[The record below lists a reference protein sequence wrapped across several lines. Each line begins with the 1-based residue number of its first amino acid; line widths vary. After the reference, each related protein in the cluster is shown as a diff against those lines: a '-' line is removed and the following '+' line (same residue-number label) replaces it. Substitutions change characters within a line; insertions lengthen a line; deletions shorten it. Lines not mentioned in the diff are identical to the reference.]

1 MAVRRQEY
9 APTKGGDIVMKV
21 ATFAVAALAASVASA
36 SAQELGGKYRVSGTN
51 LDGSRYAGTAEI
63 VITSPTTCRIVWVT
77 GGTTSRGI
85 CMRRSNVFTAAYQL
99 GKAVG
104 LVIYE
109 IKPDGV
115 LDGVWTVADQRGAG
129 TDVLTPIR

>member
-1 MAVRRQEY
+1 
-9 APTKGGDIVMKV
+9 MKIWKL
-21 ATFAVAALAASVASA
+21 ATLAAAALVAAVTTAP
-36 SAQELGGKYRVSGTN
+36 AQEIGGKYRVTGTN

-85 CMRRSNVFTAAYQL
+85 CMRRSNVFTAAYKL
-99 GKAVG
+99 GNAVG

-109 IKPDGV
+109 VKGDGV

-129 TDVLTPIR
+129 TDILTPMR

>member
-1 MAVRRQEY
+1 V
-9 APTKGGDIVMKV
+9 KIWKL
-21 ATFAVAALAASVASA
+21 ATLAAAALVAAVTTAP
-36 SAQELGGKYRVSGTN
+36 AQEIGGKYRVTGTN

-77 GGTTSRGI
+77 GGTNSRGI
-85 CMRRSNVFTAAYQL
+85 CMRHSNVFTAAYKL
-99 GKAVG
+99 GNAVG

-109 IKPDGV
+109 VKGDGV

-129 TDVLTPIR
+129 TDILTPMR

>member
-1 MAVRRQEY
+1 
-9 APTKGGDIVMKV
+9 MKL
-21 ATFAVAALAASVASA
+21 AIFAAAALAASVATRSA
-36 SAQELGGKYRVSGTN
+36 EELGGKYRVSGTN
-51 LDGSRYAGTAEI
+51 LDGSI

-99 GKAVG
+99 GRAVG

-109 IKPDGV
+109 VKPDGV

-129 TDVLTPIR
+129 TDVLTPVR

>member
-1 MAVRRQEY
+1 
-9 APTKGGDIVMKV
+9 
-21 ATFAVAALAASVASA
+21 
-36 SAQELGGKYRVSGTN
+36 
-51 LDGSRYAGTAEI
+51 
-63 VITSPTTCRIVWVT
+63 
-77 GGTTSRGI
+77 
-85 CMRRSNVFTAAYQL
+85 MRRSNVFTAAYQL

-129 TDVLTPIR
+129 TDVPTPIR

>member
-1 MAVRRQEY
+1 LAR
-9 APTKGGDIVMKV
+9 GDAIVKIWKL
-21 ATFAVAALAASVASA
+21 ATLAAAAFVVSITTAA
-36 SAQELGGKYRVSGTN
+36 AQELGGKYRVNGTN
-51 LDGSRYAGTAEI
+51 LDGSHYAGTAEI

-85 CMRRSNVFTAAYQL
+85 CMRRGNVFTAAYSL

-109 IKPDGV
+109 IKSDGV
-115 LDGVWTVADQRGAG
+115 LDGIWTVADQRGTG
-129 TDVLTPIR
+129 TDVLTPVK

>member
-1 MAVRRQEY
+1 V
-9 APTKGGDIVMKV
+9 KIWKL
-21 ATFAVAALAASVASA
+21 ATWAAAALVASITIA
-36 SAQELGGKYRVSGTN
+36 SAQELGGKYRVTGTN

-85 CMRRSNVFTAAYQL
+85 CMRRSNVFTAAYKL
-99 GKAVG
+99 GSAVG

-109 IKPDGV
+109 IKGDGV
-115 LDGVWTVADQRGAG
+115 LDGIWTVADQRGSG